1 MTLAPQHTLTRGLAA
16 LILTASTL
24 AACSADTEETV
35 SSSGGCEGPDI
46 TVEPSTAAPGD
57 TITVHGTAFRTDC
70 YDHMVPGQTAGPA
83 EPMPPFQL
91 RLDDGTDVQDIA
103 LAEPDDE
110 GVFDV
115 AVTIPETVTAEEVR
129 IIVPNLSDPTFPDS
143 AEETVTIENAS

>member
-57 TITVHGTAFRTDC
+57 TVTVHGTAFRTDC

-103 LAEPDDE
+103 LAEPDDK
-110 GVFDV
+110 GRS
-115 AVTIPETVTAEEVR
+115 TSPSPSR
-129 IIVPNLSDPTFPDS
+129 RRSLPRRY
-143 AEETVTIENAS
+143 ASSCRTCRTRPSLTPPRKR